1 MGRIIRETER
11 HRKDRTWNVKAVE
24 MKRAAKVP
32 TTNAAESTPERIP
45 NADTRSVP
53 GMMSA

>member
-1 MGRIIRETER
+1 MGRTTRETER
-11 HRKDRTWNVKAVE
+11 HGKDRTWNVKAVE

-32 TTNAAESTPERIP
+32 KTNAAENTPERIP

-53 GMMSA
+53 GTLSA